1 MKRSELRKIIEAAYS
16 DVNIDVEKALKKIG
30 KTEVDPET
38 GVKTTLSNVNP
49 ETGKMSWDVSY
60 DIDPSYLYTK
70 LGDLVNYMR
79 KAPEGSEM
87 AKIREILKTL
97 KNKTSRLKNK

>member
-1 MKRSELRKIIEAAYS
+1 MKRSELKKIIEDAYS
-16 DVNIDVEKALKKIG
+16 DLNIDMDKALKKLG
-30 KTEVDPET
+30 KAEIDPET
-38 GVKTTLSNVNP
+38 GIKTTLSNINP

-60 DIDPSYLYTK
+60 NIDPSYLYTK
-70 LGDLVNYMR
+70 LSDLANYMR

-87 AKIREILKTL
+87 AMIRDIIKTL

>member
-16 DVNIDVEKALKKIG
+16 DVNIDIEKALKKLG

-38 GVKTTLSNVNP
+38 GIKTTLSNVSP

-70 LGDLVNYMR
+70 LSDLVNYMR

>member
-16 DVNIDVEKALKKIG
+16 DLNIDVEKALKKIG
-30 KTEVDPET
+30 KTEIDPET
-38 GVKTTLSNVNP
+38 GVKTTLSNINP
-49 ETGKMSWDVSY
+49 DTGKMSWDVSY
-60 DIDPSYLYTK
+60 DVDPSYLYTK
-70 LGDLVNYMR
+70 LNDLVNYMR

-87 AKIREILKTL
+87 AKIRDILKTL